1 MHNGLK
7 NFLIFSLGAAAGA
20 VVTWKLL
27 KTTYE
32 RIAQEEIDSVYEEFS
47 MMRDAEGE
55 PDKEEEN
62 PDKAEYNELIEAEGY
77 SDSNNEEKGGSE
89 PMIDDK
95 PRIIPAD
102 EFEEHDDYDIVSL
115 TLYADGV
122 LTNWLDDK
130 VEDIDKTVGADI
142 VEEFKN
148 CEEDTMYVVNDSLR
162 TYYELSRDTAKYSD
176 IVVPDDSD
184 GLNSYVEE

>member
-47 MMRDAEGE
+47 MARDVEVE

-77 SDSNNEEKGGSE
+77 SDNTNEEKGGSE
-89 PMIDDK
+89 PVIDDK
-95 PRIIPAD
+95 PRIIPAN
-102 EFEEHDDYDIVSL
+102 EFEEHDEYEIVSL

-130 VEDIDKTVGADI
+130 VEDIDDTIGADI

-148 CEEDTMYVVNDSLR
+148 SDDDTMYIVNDSLR
-162 TYYELSRDTAKYSD
+162 TYYELTRDTANYAD
-176 IVVPDDSD
+176 
-184 GLNSYVEE
+184 LNSNEEE

>member
-89 PMIDDK
+89 PVIDDK
-95 PRIIPAD
+95 PRIIPAN
-102 EFEEHDDYDIVSL
+102 EFEEHDDYDVVSL

-130 VEDIDKTVGADI
+130 VEDIDETIGADI

-148 CEEDTMYVVNDSLR
+148 CEEDTMYIINDSLR
-162 TYYELSRDTAKYSD
+162 TYYELTRDTANYSD
-176 IVVPDDSD
+176 IVTPEDSGD
-184 GLNSYVEE
+184 LNSDDEE